1 VRRWNGWGD
10 DNIEFALNEDALQ
23 FLRERI
29 GPGTVP
35 QDASFEQACSGLPQ
49 SRLKPHRLID
59 TSPQVR
65 LRNGLGQSMQDW
77 LRLRYGVPG
86 NLPDGVAFPE
96 SSEQVRELLDYAAR
110 HDVAVIPYGGGTS
123 VVGHLSA
130 PRGERPVLTVN
141 LSRLSRLIDLD
152 TEAQL
157 ATFGA
162 GVAGPDLEAQL
173 RAQGYTLGHFPQSF
187 EYSTLGGWVVTRSSG
202 QQSLRYGRIE
212 QLFAGGR
219 LETPGGTLRIPTF
232 PASAAG
238 TDLREIVLGSEGRIG
253 ILTEA
258 AVRISRLPQYE
269 SFHAVFFPSWV
280 EAETALREISQAR
293 LPLSMLRLSNPVE
306 TLTTLRLAGHKTL
319 IGLLERYL
327 RLRGCGHNK
336 CLLLVGVSG
345 DPAPSRLALAAALRV
360 ARGQGGIHAGEAI
373 GRKWKANRFRNV
385 YLRNS
390 LWSNGYAVDT
400 VETAV
405 EWPKVWN
412 TMCSVEQA
420 AGRAL
425 REDGEDG
432 ERLHTYT
439 HLSHV
444 YPQGASVY
452 TTFVYRLAGSFDKD
466 LARWRR
472 LKAAMSEAIVA
483 AGGTISHQHGVG
495 TDHAPYLPAEKGEI
509 GMGAMRQLF
518 QHFDPQGLMNPG
530 KLVDADNEEASSHVA
545 RKLA

>member
-1 VRRWNGWGD
+1 MRRWNGWGD
-10 DNIEFALNEDALQ
+10 DTIDFPLAEDALQ

-35 QDASFEQACSGLPQ
+35 LDAGFEEVCRGVPQ
-49 SRLKPHRLID
+49 SRLRPHRLID
-59 TSPQVR
+59 VSPQVR
-65 LRNGLGQSMQDW
+65 VRNGLGQSMQDW
-77 LRLRYGVPG
+77 LRLRYGEPG
-86 NLPDGVAFPE
+86 QLPDGVAFPE

-130 PRGERPVLTVN
+130 PPGDRPVLTVN
-141 LSRLSRLIDLD
+141 LSRLSQLLDLD
-152 TEAQL
+152 ADAQL

-173 RAQGYTLGHFPQSF
+173 RAYGYTLGHFPQSF

-212 QLFAGGR
+212 QLFAGGS
-219 LETPGGTLRIPTF
+219 LETPRGTMRIPAF

-238 TDLREIVLGSEGRIG
+238 TDLREMVLGSEGRLG

-258 AVRISRLPQYE
+258 TVRISRLPQAE
-269 SFHAVFFPSWV
+269 SFHAVIFPGWV
-280 EAETALREISQAR
+280 EAESALRNIAQSR

-319 IGLLERYL
+319 IGVLERYL
-327 RLRGCGHNK
+327 RWRGCGDDK
-336 CLLLVGVSG
+336 CLLLLGASG
-345 DPAPSRLALAAALRV
+345 EPAATRLAIAVALRI
-360 ARGQGGIHAGEAI
+360 ARVHHGIHAGEAI

-390 LWSNGYAVDT
+390 LWSRGYAVDT

-405 EWPKVWN
+405 EWPKVRG
-412 TMCSVEQA
+412 TMCAVEQA
-420 AGRAL
+420 ASRTLEA
-425 REDGEDG
+425 DG
-432 ERLHTYT
+432 ERVHAYT

-452 TTFVYRLAGSFDKD
+452 STFVYRLAGDFHKD
-466 LARWRR
+466 LARWQR
-472 LKAAMSEAIVA
+472 LKAAVSEAIVA
-483 AGGTISHQHGVG
+483 SGGTISHQHGVG
-495 TDHAPYLPAEKGEI
+495 TDHAPYLHAEKGEL

-518 QHFDPQGLMNPG
+518 HHFDPQGLMNPG
-530 KLVDADNEEASSHVA
+530 KLVGAGNEEEGCHVA

>member
-1 VRRWNGWGD
+1 MRRWNGWGD
-10 DNIEFALNEDALQ
+10 DTVEFALNEDALA

-29 GPGTVP
+29 GPGIKP
-35 QDASFEQACSGLPQ
+35 NDATFDLACRCIPPG
-49 SRLKPHRLID
+49 RLKPHALID
-59 TSPQVR
+59 TSPQAR

-77 LRLRYGVPG
+77 LRLRYGEVGP
-86 NLPDGVAFPE
+86 LPDGVAFPE

-110 HDVAVIPYGGGTS
+110 HDVSVIPYGGGTS

-130 PRGERPVLTVN
+130 LPGDRPVLTIN
-141 LSRLSRLIDLD
+141 LSRLSRLIDID

-173 RAQGYTLGHFPQSF
+173 RARGYTLGHFPQSF

-219 LETPGGTLRIPTF
+219 IETPAGTLDIPTF

-238 TDLREIVLGSEGRIG
+238 TDLRELVLGSEGRLG

-258 AVRISRLPQYE
+258 TVRISRLPQSE

-280 EAETALREISQAR
+280 EAENALRSIAQAR

-327 RLRGCGHNK
+327 RWRGCGHNK
-336 CLLLVGVSG
+336 CLLVVGASG
-345 DPAPSRLALAAALRV
+345 DAAQVAQALAGTMRI
-360 ARGQGGIHAGEAI
+360 ARGFGGVQAGEAI

-390 LWSNGYAVDT
+390 LWQQGYAVDT

-412 TMCSVEQA
+412 MMCAVEQA
-420 AGRAL
+420 AGLAL
-425 REDGEDG
+425 GKDG
-432 ERLHTYT
+432 ERVHAYT

-444 YPQGASVY
+444 YAQGASVY
-452 TTFVYRLAGSFDKD
+452 STFVYRLAGDFEQD

-472 LKAAMSEAIVA
+472 LKAAVSDAIVRT
-483 AGGTISHQHGVG
+483 GGTISHQHGVG
-495 TDHAPYLPAEKGEI
+495 TDHAPYLHAEKGAL
-509 GMGAMRQLF
+509 GMGAMHQLF
-518 QHFDPQGLMNPG
+518 RHFDPQGLMNPG
-530 KLVDADNEEASSHVA
+530 KLVGMDNEEAHKHVA